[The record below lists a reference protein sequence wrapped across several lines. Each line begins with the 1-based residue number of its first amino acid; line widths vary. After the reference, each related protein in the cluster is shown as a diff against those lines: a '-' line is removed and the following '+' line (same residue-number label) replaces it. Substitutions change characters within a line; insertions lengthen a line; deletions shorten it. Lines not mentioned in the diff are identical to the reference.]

1 MKTVRIELA
10 GVASLADLYAV
21 LQRELDLPGHFG
33 SNLDALWDVLTADLR
48 GPLRVEFVGT
58 SSFRR
63 RLGPDAD
70 RVLDL
75 FIEAAAERDD
85 FAVTLLA

>member
-1 MKTVRIELA
+1 MRTVRIGLA
-10 GVASLADLYAV
+10 GIASLADLYAA

-33 SNLDALWDVLTADLR
+33 SNLDALWDALTTDLP
-48 GPLRVEFVGT
+48 GPIRIELVGT
-58 SSFRR
+58 SDLRR

-70 RVLDL
+70 RLLDL